1 MINMEFTRIIKASLG
16 SLLGGFIFFIA
27 LPYLFIEL
35 GNYFGLQTNP
45 TTAGSILSMIFI
57 VAGIG
62 IYFYSFYLFVK
73 EGKGTPVP
81 FEPTQYIV
89 TSGIYK
95 YSRNPVYLG
104 YILVIFGITLLT
116 GALMILLYAGIA
128 GLFIYFYVRYY
139 EEPLL
144 EEKFEEAYRDYKKRV
159 PRWL

>member
-1 MINMEFTRIIKASLG
+1 MITMEFTRIIKASLG

-45 TTAGSILSMIFI
+45 TTEGSIFGMVFI

-62 IYFYSFYLFVK
+62 VYFYSFHLFVK

-104 YILVIFGITLLT
+104 YVLVVFGIALLT
-116 GALMILLYAGIA
+116 GALMILLYAAIA
-128 GLFIYFYVRYY
+128 GLFIYFYVVYY
-139 EEPLL
+139 EEPCL
-144 EEKFEEAYRDYKKRV
+144 EEKFDEAYMDYKKRV
-159 PRWL
+159 RRWI